1 MTDFEMLHVSQA
13 ACKTLTFLM
22 LVSLNMSA
30 WLIVLT
36 TVDRFVA
43 VWLPLRA
50 VAVCRHRRACLA
62 VVVLFVVISAFNIH
76 VFWTAELRF
85 NTNRRSPMCMVLG
98 PPYIVVFECVKLASY
113 SIVPFVAIL
122 LLNCA
127 IVARLR
133 LGRSAILRGGGS
145 RWSGSMRIG
154 GRASSPGTL
163 VESRGPSPARGG
175 RQCGNN
181 GPTLSLAVGASQLH
195 RARSHRP
202 TSSAA
207 SSLTTTTSSSGAATA
222 ASSPQSKVTYMLL
235 PVSITWLVLTAPW
248 TLRTVV
254 ALAGGVTADDPRG
267 IKQFVTTMCFLLMY
281 VNHAINF
288 YLYCVTGCKFRREL
302 VDMLTM
308 MCVVRRASSQEDGGG
323 RMASFCR
330 CLSRSCCCCYCASSH
345 RGVNRSA
352 SDSRSEM
359 RAFSVVASSRHGN
372 NMGTALSLGPCKSR
386 RCDVNQRPSEAGG
399 VDAADTAV
407 WMNVQLSLASNWQNS
422 RVQILRLLAFVR
434 WVIAFQVPAVN
445 NFINSALWNDRLFF

>member
-13 ACKTLTFLM
+13 ACKTLTFLL

-62 VVVLFVVISAFNIH
+62 VIILFAVISAFNIH

-85 NTNRRSPMCMVLG
+85 SATGPSPKCMVLG

-145 RWSGSMRIG
+145 RWSGSLRIG

-175 RQCGNN
+175 RQCGTN
-181 GPTLSLAVGASQLH
+181 GPTLSLAAGASQLH

-202 TSSAA
+202 PSSAA
-207 SSLTTTTSSSGAATA
+207 SSLTTTSSSGAATT

-248 TLRTVV
+248 TLRAVV
-254 ALAGGVTADDPRG
+254 VLAGGVISDDPRG
-267 IKQFVTTMCFLLMY
+267 VKQFVTTVCFLLMY

-302 VDMLTM
+302 VDMLSM
-308 MCVVRRASSQEDGGG
+308 MCVMRRANQDGSGG

-330 CLSRSCCCCYCASSH
+330 CLSRSCCCCCASGH

-372 NMGTALSLGPCKSR
+372 NMGTALSMGPCKSR
-386 RCDVNQRPSEAGG
+386 RCDVNQRHSETGG

-407 WMNVQLSLASNWQNS
+407 
-422 RVQILRLLAFVR
+422 
-434 WVIAFQVPAVN
+434 
-445 NFINSALWNDRLFF
+445 